1 MFTRNVFLSSLVALA
16 LASTGALAG
25 CSADTSNGDE
35 DVVEGTEEEL
45 TKAGKALIGSYKDD
59 SGAFQ
64 GLILTSVKAGQANEF
79 VADVDT
85 GIRCITTPC
94 PSSERITG
102 TFTAGPKT
110 ITFKSTSAS
119 QNVQHLL
126 GKYNYLVQGNKFS
139 IWRKGFAQSLE
150 KVPSYCAQSSD
161 CYSQDIIHP
170 MCMGQFDCEQNSCS
184 WSCVPWPPPP
194 PPPLDPCKGS
204 DEATCLSKSFC
215 QPIYGPSACSPDGR
229 ICTAD
234 MAYKGCEQK
243 PSPPPP
249 SGAVCLSSSS
259 CAAGEHCTTEDG
271 VCNPYGMLA
280 VCAGTCET
288 AK

>member
-1 MFTRNVFLSSLVALA
+1 MFSRFFFSSLAVIALA
-16 LASTGALAG
+16 TTACAV
-25 CSADTSNGDE
+25 DTTNED
-35 DVVEGTEEEL
+35 DVVEESDAEL

-59 SGAFQ
+59 SGKFH
-64 GLILTSVKAGQANEF
+64 GLILTSAKAGQANEF
-79 VADVDT
+79 IADVDT

-102 TFTAGPKT
+102 TFTAGTKT
-110 ITFKSTSAS
+110 ITLKSSTAS
-119 QNVQHLL
+119 SVVQPLL

-139 IWRKGFAQSLE
+139 IWRKGYAQSLE
-150 KVPSYCAQSSD
+150 KVPSYCAQSDD
-161 CYSQDIIHP
+161 CYAQDIIHP
-170 MCMGQFDCEQNSCS
+170 ACMGSFDCETNSCS
-184 WSCVPWPPPP
+184 WSCVPWPPP

-204 DEATCLSKSFC
+204 DEATCLAKAMC
-215 QPIYGPSACSPDGR
+215 QPIFGPSACTPDGR

-243 PSPPPP
+243 PAPPPP
-249 SGAVCLSSSS
+249 SGAVCLSSQS

-280 VCAGTCET
+280 VCAGTCEV

>member
-1 MFTRNVFLSSLVALA
+1 MSSRIFFSSLVAVA
-16 LASTGALAG
+16 LATTGAITG
-25 CSADTSNGDE
+25 CAADTSNDE
-35 DVVEGTEEEL
+35 GVVEESEEEL

-59 SGAFQ
+59 SGKFH
-64 GLILTSVKAGQANEF
+64 GLILTNVKAGQANEF
-79 VADVDT
+79 IADVDT

-102 TFTAGPKT
+102 TFTAGTKT
-110 ITFKSTSAS
+110 ITFKSSTASAL
-119 QNVQHLL
+119 VQPLL
-126 GKYNYLVQGNKFS
+126 GKYNYLVQGAKFS
-139 IWRKGFAQSLE
+139 IWRKGYAQSLE
-150 KVPSYCAQSSD
+150 KVPSYCAKSDD
-161 CYSQDIIHP
+161 CYAQDIIHP
-170 MCMGQFDCEQNSCS
+170 MCLGQFDCEQNSCS
-184 WSCVPWPPPP
+184 WSCGFQP

-204 DEATCLSKSFC
+204 DQATCLSKSFC
-215 QPIYGPSACSPDGR
+215 QPIFGPSACTPDGR

-243 PSPPPP
+243 PAPPPP

-259 CAAGEHCTTEDG
+259 CDAGEYCTTEDG

-280 VCAGTCET
+280 VCAGTCEI